1 MEFEFTEEQKAIAN
15 TAREIAQNFPPEYWR
30 EKEEKGEFAEE
41 FFRAIAKAGFFGIVI
56 PEEYGGSGYGVT
68 ELLIAMKELVANG
81 CGAGGIWYLLLTEV
95 FGGLPIVRYGSEAQ
109 KEKYLPK
116 IAKGELECCMAVTEP
131 DAGTNTLA
139 IRTRAVREGDKWIVN
154 GNKIFISGVDR
165 AGLMLLVARTTPL
178 EQAPRRTL
186 GITLFLVDLPNPAVT
201 WNPIPKHAINF
212 SKTCEVGINDLVLSD
227 DAILGEKDLGWY
239 LLLDVL
245 NPERMV
251 AAAGAVGGAEFVIR
265 RAVEYSKRRKVFAD
279 PIGSYQGLQF
289 PLAEAYATIKCAELM
304 MFKAAWLYD
313 TKFKAEDVR
322 DPRKR
327 VEKAAVFKEIGD
339 AANIAKYVAVE
350 AQIKATYWAMQVF
363 GGYGYA
369 KEYDIER
376 GWREAQLPRLA
387 PLTQQMVLN
396 YIAEHILGMP
406 RSYRV

>member
-15 TAREIAQNFPPEYWR
+15 AAREIARDYPPEYWR

-41 FFRAIAKAGFFGIVI
+41 FFKAIAKAGFFGLVI

-68 ELLIAMKELVANG
+68 ELLIAMKELAANG
-81 CGAGGIWYLLLTEV
+81 CGAGGVWYLVLTEV
-95 FGGLPIVRYGSEAQ
+95 FGALPIVRYGNEEQ
-109 KEKYLPK
+109 KRKYLPK
-116 IAKGELECCMAVTEP
+116 IAKGELECCMALTEP

-139 IRTRAVREGDKWIVN
+139 IRTRAVKEGDKWIVN

-178 EQAPRRTL
+178 EQAPKRTL

-212 SKTCEVGINDLVLSD
+212 SKTCEVGISDLAISD
-227 DAILGEKDLGWY
+227 EAILGEKDLGWY
-239 LLLDVL
+239 ILLDVL
-245 NPERMV
+245 NPERMS
-251 AAAGAVGGAEFVIR
+251 AAAGAIGGAECAISK
-265 RAVEYSKRRKVFAD
+265 AVEYSKKRKVFAD

-289 PLAEAYATIKCAELM
+289 PLAEAYATLKCAELM
-304 MFKAAWLYD
+304 MWKAAWLYD
-313 TKFKAEDVR
+313 TKFKAEDVK
-322 DPRKR
+322 DARKR
-327 VEKAAVFKEIGD
+327 LEKASVFKEIGD
-339 AANIAKYVAVE
+339 AANMAKLVAVE
-350 AQIKATYWAMQVF
+350 AAIKAGYWAMQVF

-369 KEYDIER
+369 KEYDVER
-376 GWREAQLPRLA
+376 WWREVQLLRLA
-387 PLTQQMVLN
+387 PVTQQMVLN